1 MFRKFWKGEAVRTIS
16 IAYSDLLP
24 DTEQQLDL
32 FVDSTTQMKHK
43 NCDYIIDSLREKYG
57 LASLVKA
64 SSLLP
69 GATSIKRANLVGG
82 HNGGSSYE

>member
-1 MFRKFWKGEAVRTIS
+1 MFRKFWKGEAVRTIR

-32 FVDSTTQMKHK
+32 FMDSTTQIKRK
-43 NCDYIIDSLREKYG
+43 NCDYVIDSLREKYG
-57 LASLVKA
+57 LASLIKA

-69 GATSIKRANLVGG
+69 GATAIKRANLVGG
-82 HNGGSSYE
+82 HNDGTSYE